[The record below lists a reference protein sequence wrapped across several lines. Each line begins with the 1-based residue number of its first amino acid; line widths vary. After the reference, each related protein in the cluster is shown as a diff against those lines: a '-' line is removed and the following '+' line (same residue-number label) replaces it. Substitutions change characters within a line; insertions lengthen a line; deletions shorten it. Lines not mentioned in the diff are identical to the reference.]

1 MPDKIVIKARAITGL
16 DGLTG
21 KGPRFKQVDAGRKRD
36 TCEAKEW
43 LSVRDRWSHQ
53 AHWGPELCSHRMMI
67 KPQRLKPPI
76 HRMERSLMEAE
87 ATKTRGPREG
97 SV

>member
-36 TCEAKEW
+36 SCEAKEW

-53 AHWGPELCSHRMMI
+53 AHWGPELSSHRMMI
-67 KPQRLKPPI
+67 KPQRPKPYTQDGVATYGGRG
-76 HRMERSLMEAE
+76 HKDKRS
-87 ATKTRGPREG
+87 
-97 SV
+97 